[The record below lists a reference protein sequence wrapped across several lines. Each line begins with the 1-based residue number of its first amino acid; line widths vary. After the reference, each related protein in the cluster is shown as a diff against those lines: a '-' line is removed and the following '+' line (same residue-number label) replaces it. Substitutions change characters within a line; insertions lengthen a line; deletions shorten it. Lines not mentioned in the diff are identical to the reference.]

1 MSADA
6 AAAPAQSATSV
17 PDVSESAQTADTRIA
32 ALPSTSAQP
41 DYSLPTPL
49 RSIENLSSDSPS
61 ISKPAEQLKPSTTT
75 TSTAVNNSQNVQHLS
90 LSDVSTSSCADAAAA
105 ATSGLEGAVGGS
117 CDVSA
122 PSRQVPAE
130 FLGDTVETEVRKMLL
145 SLQKQTLR
153 SIAVWVLFFA

>member
-17 PDVSESAQTADTRIA
+17 PDVSESAQTADTRVA

-49 RSIENLSSDSPS
+49 RSIENLSSDSPR

-75 TSTAVNNSQNVQHLS
+75 TSTAVISSQNVQHLS
-90 LSDVSTSSCADAAAA
+90 PSDVSASSCADTAS
-105 ATSGLEGAVGGS
+105 ATSSVEGAVGGS
-117 CDVSA
+117 CDVIA

-130 FLGDTVETEVRKMLL
+130 FLGDTVETEVRTIL
-145 SLQKQTLR
+145 SVKQKTSR
-153 SIAVWVLFFA
+153 AHTVRHVFT